1 MTRWLL
7 QLASS
12 SQVLSLLCFWGFSLV
27 SPSLWMLKQGVLEP
41 LLASTPLPPHIAS
54 TSVEA
59 LPLALQH
66 LSQSP
71 DLAQQFLPTL
81 LLAGAVSVVY
91 ISLTT
96 WLSHRLGQR
105 LHRHLTQAAPLQPL
119 AQ

>member
-12 SQVLSLLCFWGFSLV
+12 AQVLSLLCFWGLSLL

-41 LLASTPLPPHIAS
+41 LLASTPLPAHVAS
-54 TSVEA
+54 TSVQA

-71 DLAQQFLPTL
+71 ELAQQFLPTL

-91 ISLTT
+91 ISLAT

-105 LHRHLTQAAPLQPL
+105 LHNYIKQSVALRPVTQ
-119 AQ
+119 

>member
-1 MTRWLL
+1 MTRWLV

-12 SQVLSLLCFWGFSLV
+12 PQMLSLLCFWGFSCV
-27 SPSLWMLKQGVLEP
+27 SPSWWLLKQGVLEP
-41 LLASTPLPPHIAS
+41 LLASTPLPAHIAS

-59 LPLALQH
+59 LPLAMQH

-71 DLAQQFLPTL
+71 ELAQQLLPTL
-81 LLAGAVSVVY
+81 LLAGCVSVVY
-91 ISLTT
+91 VSLAT

-105 LHRHLTQAAPLQPL
+105 LHRHFTQAAPLQPL